1 MPQSSHFTTVGE
13 FSSPPK
19 YLRIPRVRVLEP
31 NERRCVHEN
40 AEAFRLDS
48 GDRRHLGGSGP
59 PEAAIGALL
68 SAQQRQQPL
77 QYQQAR
83 AAPEPTGLVTTGA
96 ALHVQRRGKL
106 YRLPLHLHAGLHRG
120 ARGDI
125 TMDARWIGCG
135 DASSRRAGPG
145 WRGWIY
151 NGLANVG
158 AAKAILF
165 SGRQ

>member
-1 MPQSSHFTTVGE
+1 MRTRKRRGVSPRQFHVFKFGQYCDFVG
-13 FSSPPK
+13 
-19 YLRIPRVRVLEP
+19 
-31 NERRCVHEN
+31 
-40 AEAFRLDS
+40 

-145 WRGWIY
+145 WR
-151 NGLANVG
+151 
-158 AAKAILF
+158 
-165 SGRQ
+165 